1 MTQAVIIGLAILAS
15 GCARLEVGVDVMNP
29 VYAKQAARDAE
40 LKIEAQQLADGGHQR
55 ADIFVARAFEAYTA
69 FRTQCL
75 EEAEA
80 DARKSAEAESN
91 AKTKAGLI
99 TYADGAKQDLADP
112 ALIAAIDKAQRDMR
126 DILYAQ
132 DIAVGKLVRSAGGTI
147 YDGNL
152 ISAELQTALAK
163 RSEVFQEQK
172 RLIFEWIEEQSLRC
186 QNSVSAN
193 VADSEALLARVNIK
207 KDTATGKVES
217 SANRSIIGGG
227 RLLNELT
234 EAYFITNADKQYWA
248 NKYNRAVGEGFG
260 GSTSIA
266 VKMNDTADFSIK
278 GFVFDGRST
287 AEMIRKVSVQAVS
300 LLAASQGAPVGLL
313 KPQGAGSGA
322 AGSSS
327 LGVPDPSKLV
337 ADTQS
342 TILAANVEDSA
353 FRAMLFRLSDTVL
366 ANWDELVKGTDS
378 AEKRAKDTFDAYKD
392 VWKRPAK

>member
-1 MTQAVIIGLAILAS
+1 MTRAFIIGLAILAS

-132 DIAVGKLVRSAGGTI
+132 DIAVGKLVRSAGGAI

-172 RLIFEWIEEQSLRC
+172 RLIFEWIEL
-186 QNSVSAN
+186 
-193 VADSEALLARVNIK
+193 AL
-207 KDTATGKVES
+207 
-217 SANRSIIGGG
+217 
-227 RLLNELT
+227 
-234 EAYFITNADKQYWA
+234 
-248 NKYNRAVGEGFG
+248 
-260 GSTSIA
+260 
-266 VKMNDTADFSIK
+266 
-278 GFVFDGRST
+278 FV
-287 AEMIRKVSVQAVS
+287 
-300 LLAASQGAPVGLL
+300 
-313 KPQGAGSGA
+313 
-322 AGSSS
+322 
-327 LGVPDPSKLV
+327 
-337 ADTQS
+337 
-342 TILAANVEDSA
+342 
-353 FRAMLFRLSDTVL
+353 
-366 ANWDELVKGTDS
+366 
-378 AEKRAKDTFDAYKD
+378 
-392 VWKRPAK
+392 